1 MGELI
6 NMDVFKKL
14 MHLICILLKKILVL
28 LITSALSLF
37 KVLFCNALHNTL
49 QFKEAELILEMHPDR
64 RTIELSCSNTYEL

>member
-49 QFKEAELILEMHPDR
+49 QFEAI
-64 RTIELSCSNTYEL
+64 TS